1 MTNTPET
8 TKKFEV
14 PNWAWRVGGMLLVIS
29 FFQLPKISNSYRQGV
44 RAGNVFCTAVTNG
57 DSPNQA
63 LKAVSTE
70 MGDEKYSKAYGTFV
84 TMGMRNK
91 VQDCPAVKS
100 AVANRLWN

>member
-29 FFQLPKISNSYRQGV
+29 IFQAPRAIHAYNQGAKAGTAFCSKVTSGSSPKNALS
-44 RAGNVFCTAVTNG
+44 AVVTQMEG
-57 DSPNQA
+57 
-63 LKAVSTE
+63 
-70 MGDEKYSKAYGTFV
+70 EKYSETYEGLV
-84 TMGMRNK
+84 EMGMKAK
-91 VQDCPAVKS
+91 VMDCPAVKS